1 MTGVPPHVHTQPQLT
16 NTRVVVAVFEKYQ
29 KERLLFVQTIADL
42 ASRESNID
50 ALQAAGVMALLR
62 PLLLDSVPA
71 IQHAAALALG
81 RLANYNEE
89 LAEAVVDS
97 DILPQLVYSLSE
109 QNRFY
114 KKAAAFVLRAV
125 SKHSPEL
132 AQSVVDSGALNA
144 LVTCLEE
151 FDPGV
156 KESAA
161 WALGYIARHNG
172 DLAQA
177 VVDAGGIPL
186 LVLCVQEPELS
197 LRRIAASALSD
208 VSKHSPELAQSVV
221 DANTIPFIAPLLAN
235 PDAKLRRQVCSAL
248 SQIAKHTVDLAET
261 VVDGEIFPNVL
272 NCLKDTDGYVRKNS
286 ATLICEIAKHTP
298 ELAQLIVN
306 SGGIAAV
313 VDYVSD
319 ARGNARLPGI
329 MTLGYVSA
337 FSETLALAVIL
348 AKGVPPLSQALVTE
362 TEEHIKA
369 ACAWSLGQI
378 GRHSPDHA
386 KTLADNAVLPKLL
399 KVLTASSNS
408 TGVAAPPEIDEA
420 VGGGNG
426 AATAG
431 NNLLGS
437 DLKTKTKRA
446 LKCILEKT
454 LSLDALE
461 PLLQPSTPFNVLK
474 YVVAQF
480 AKILPNDVA
489 ARRAFVTSGGL
500 QRVQEIAAGL
510 GGNVNSGGITAAVG
524 ILNGTKM
531 GEYIRIINECYP
543 EEIVRY
549 YSPGYSATLLD
560 KIDEYSRI
568 HEQAVLQNKT
578 PQTGATAVT
587 EIGPATPS
595 IYTANSLIN
604 TRSDSI

>member
-1 MTGVPPHVHTQPQLT
+1 MT
-16 NTRVVVAVFEKYQ
+16 NTTVANTRAVLSVFEKYQ
-29 KERLLFVQTIADL
+29 KERLVFVQTVADA
-42 ASRESNID
+42 ASRENNIE
-50 ALQAAGVMALLR
+50 ALQAAGVMSLLR
-62 PLLLDSVPA
+62 PLLLDNVPA
-71 IQHAAALALG
+71 IQQAAALALG
-81 RLANYNEE
+81 RLANYSKE
-89 LAEAVVDS
+89 LAESVVES

-125 SKHSPEL
+125 AKHSPEL
-132 AQSVVDSGALNA
+132 AQHVVDSGALTA
-144 LVTCLEE
+144 LVSCLEE

-156 KESAA
+156 KESAS

-177 VVDAGGIPL
+177 VVDAGAIPL

-208 VSKHSPELAQSVV
+208 VARHSPELAQAVV
-221 DANTIPFIAPLLAN
+221 DANSVAFIAPLLSN
-235 PDAKLRRQVCSAL
+235 PDAKLARQVCSAL

-272 NCLKDTDGYVRKNS
+272 VCLKDKDIYVKKNA

-313 VDYVSD
+313 VDYVQETT
-319 ARGNARLPGI
+319 GNSRLSGI
-329 MTLGYVSA
+329 MTLGYIAA
-337 FSETLALAVIL
+337 FSETLALSVIV
-348 AKGVPPLSQALVTE
+348 AKGVPPLTQALVNE

-369 ACAWSLGQI
+369 ACAWALGQI

-386 KTLADNAVLPKLL
+386 KTLADHAVLAKLL
-399 KVLTASSNS
+399 KVLTS
-408 TGVAAPPEIDEA
+408 TPDDGEEA
-420 VGGGNG
+420 G
-426 AATAG
+426 A
-431 NNLLGS
+431 

-454 LSLDALE
+454 LHLEALE
-461 PLLQPSTPFNVLK
+461 PLLQVSTPPNILK

-480 AKILPNDVA
+480 SKILPHNVA
-489 ARRAFVTSGGL
+489 ARRQFVTCGGL
-500 QRVQEIAAGL
+500 QRVQDIANSLSQQEKGL
-510 GGNVNSGGITAAVG
+510 T
-524 ILNGTKM
+524 GTKM

-549 YSPGYSATLLD
+549 YSPGYSATLLE
-560 KIDEYSRI
+560 KIDDYG
-568 HEQAVLQNKT
+568 KT
-578 PQTGATAVT
+578 QEFAKRAPEAAP
-587 EIGPATPS
+587 ESIPA
-595 IYTANSLIN
+595 
-604 TRSDSI
+604 

>member
-1 MTGVPPHVHTQPQLT
+1 MTGQTVATTHQSHAIP
-16 NTRVVVAVFEKYQ
+16 NTRIVSPSLRNTKKSVSSLSK
-29 KERLLFVQTIADL
+29 RSQTSPPENPTSKPSNQQ
-42 ASRESNID
+42 ASS
-50 ALQAAGVMALLR
+50 
-62 PLLLDSVPA
+62 
-71 IQHAAALALG
+71 LALG

-89 LAEAVVDS
+89 LAEAV
-97 DILPQLVYSLSE
+97 
-109 QNRFY
+109 RFY
-114 KKAAAFVLRAV
+114 KKAASFVLRAV

-177 VVDAGGIPL
+177 VVDAGAIPL

-221 DANTIPFIAPLLAN
+221 DANTIPFIAPLLGN

-248 SQIAKHTVDLAET
+248 SQISKHTVDLAET

-272 NCLKDTDGYVRKNS
+272 NCLKDSDGYVKKNS

-313 VDYVSD
+313 VDYVTD

-329 MTLGYVSA
+329 MTLGYIAA

-348 AKGVPPLSQALVTE
+348 AKGVPPLAQALVTE

-386 KTLADNAVLPKLL
+386 KILADNAVLPKLL
-399 KVLTASSNS
+399 KVLTSTSNP
-408 TGVAAPPEIDEA
+408 TAAP
-420 VGGGNG
+420 
-426 AATAG
+426 
-431 NNLLGS
+431 NNALEDDKDVGS

-454 LSLDALE
+454 LYLDALE

-474 YVVAQF
+474 YVVGQF

-510 GGNVNSGGITAAVG
+510 GSATGPNAGQIN

-531 GEYIRIINECYP
+531 GEFIRTINECYP

-549 YSPGYSATLLD
+549 YSPGYSATLLE
-560 KIDEYSRI
+560 KIDEYSRK
-568 HEQAVLQNKT
+568 HDQASTEQPPKVSVVAENNPV
-578 PQTGATAVT
+578 
-587 EIGPATPS
+587 TPS
-595 IYTANSLIN
+595 VAV
-604 TRSDSI
+604 

>member
-1 MTGVPPHVHTQPQLT
+1 MTGTGLSPPVT
-16 NTRVVVAVFEKYQ
+16 NTKVVLAVFEKYQ
-29 KERLLFVQTIADL
+29 KERLLFVQTVADL
-42 ASRESNID
+42 ASRESNIE
-50 ALQAAGVMALLR
+50 ALQGAGVMSLLR
-62 PLLLDSVPA
+62 PLLLDNVPA

-97 DILPQLVYSLSE
+97 DILPQLVFSLSE

-125 SKHSPEL
+125 AKHSPEM
-132 AQSVVDSGALNA
+132 AQAVVESGALNA
-144 LVTCLEE
+144 LVSCLEE

-156 KESAA
+156 KESSA

-177 VVDAGGIPL
+177 VVDAGAVPL

-208 VSKHSPELAQSVV
+208 IAKHSPELAQSVV
-221 DANTIPFIAPLLAN
+221 DANSIPFLAPLLSN

-248 SQIAKHTVDLAET
+248 SQVSKHTVDLAET

-272 NCLKDTDGYVRKNS
+272 NCLKDADGYVRKNA

-313 VDYVSD
+313 VDYVNDS
-319 ARGNARLPGI
+319 RGNARLPGI
-329 MTLGYVSA
+329 MTIGYIAA
-337 FSETLALAVIL
+337 FSETLALAVIV
-348 AKGVPPLSQALVTE
+348 AKGVSPLAQALVTE
-362 TEEHIKA
+362 PEEHIKS

-399 KVLTASSNS
+399 KVLTSTPSSNS
-408 TGVAAPPEIDEA
+408 PTP
-420 VGGGNG
+420 G
-426 AATAG
+426 AAAAAAEDALPPTG
-431 NNLLGS
+431 GVGS
-437 DLKTKTKRA
+437 DLRTKTKRA

-454 LSLDALE
+454 LHLEALE
-461 PLLQPSTPFNVLK
+461 PLLQPSTPPNILK
-474 YVVAQF
+474 YVVGQF
-480 AKILPNDVA
+480 AKILPHDVG
-489 ARRAFVTSGGL
+489 ARRAFVTSGAL
-500 QRVQEIAAGL
+500 QRLQEIAAGY
-510 GGNVNSGGITAAVG
+510 GGAAGAVG
-524 ILNGTKM
+524 EKGLVQGVPGLPAALVGTKM
-531 GEYIRIINECYP
+531 GEHVRTINECYP

-549 YSPGYSATLLD
+549 YSPGYSTTLLE
-560 KIDEYSRI
+560 KIDEYTRTQ
-568 HEQAVLQNKT
+568 EQQQQAAQTPIVAGQGAVPVKNVPQEFNAPQPLQ
-578 PQTGATAVT
+578 A
-587 EIGPATPS
+587 
-595 IYTANSLIN
+595 
-604 TRSDSI
+604 